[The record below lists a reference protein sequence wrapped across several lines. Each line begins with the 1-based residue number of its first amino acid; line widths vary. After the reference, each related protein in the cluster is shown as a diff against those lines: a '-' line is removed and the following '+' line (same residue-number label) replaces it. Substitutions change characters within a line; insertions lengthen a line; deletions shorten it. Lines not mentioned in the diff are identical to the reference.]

1 MYLAFAQQPL
11 IEEAN
16 NLRHSVTYVMKT
28 EKMVSNVNE
37 EVLMYVRQLAERES
51 KMQKELEAQYMLG
64 IGDGYNDGYNDG
76 YRDGL
81 QEGFEKGRCE
91 TWDEA
96 YSEGYK
102 AAMKGE

>member
-1 MYLAFAQQPL
+1 M
-11 IEEAN
+11 
-16 NLRHSVTYVMKT
+16 VT
-28 EKMVSNVNE
+28 EVNE

-51 KMQKELEAQYMLG
+51 KMQKELEVQYMLG
-64 IGDGYNDGYNDG
+64 IGDGYNDGFNDG

-102 AAMKGE
+102 AWKDEQAVQYDTSHLAFTKVSRIITELQTQGYN